1 MLVNN
6 RCIKLF
12 CSHCLSTDRAVQ
24 AMVSKA
30 EQMKAEQGAQMSLLL
45 RMVIDK

>member
-1 MLVNN
+1 MLTIGV
-6 RCIKLF
+6 
-12 CSHCLSTDRAVQ
+12 LSFSVLIIYQLDRAVQ

-45 RMVIDK
+45 SMVIDKW